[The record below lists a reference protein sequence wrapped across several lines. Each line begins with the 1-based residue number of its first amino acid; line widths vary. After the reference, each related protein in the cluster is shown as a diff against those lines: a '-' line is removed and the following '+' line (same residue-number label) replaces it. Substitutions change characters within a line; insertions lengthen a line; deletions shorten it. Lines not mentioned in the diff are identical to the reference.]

1 MLAVAVS
8 AGAGVMVMVEAVF
21 SLLTGAVLGAVFRLL
36 GLPVPAPPVLAGVL
50 GVFGIWLGAFIVSRF
65 KP

>member
-1 MLAVAVS
+1 MDAATAATLKEM
-8 AGAGVMVMVEAVF
+8 GL

-50 GVFGIWLGAFIVSRF
+50 GVFGIWLGAWLVGRLR
-65 KP
+65 